1 MLSVL
6 GIIENKA
13 LHLEQMNSFQKT
25 KRTFIKKKKQTYQS
39 LST

>member
-1 MLSVL
+1 MLAVL

-25 KRTFIKKKKQTYQS
+25 KRTLIKKKNPAYQS